1 MASMTDEFPSIQ
13 ETGQKNQESNHTKM
27 MKLETRQP
35 NKENPERVK
44 TLLDQLLNQQ
54 FVQQRTHL

>member
-1 MASMTDEFPSIQ
+1 MTDEFPSIQ
-13 ETGQKNQESNHTKM
+13 ETEKINQDCNYTKM

-44 TLLDQLLNQQ
+44 TLLDQRLNQQ